1 MKRER
6 KLPFDPKVFLS
17 KVNGG
22 RAISDYRKD
31 QNVYTQ
37 GEPADS
43 VFYIQSGK
51 VKKTVISEQGK
62 EAVVALL
69 GTGDFFGE
77 GCLTGQPLRLATV
90 SAMTECVIVR
100 IAKVDITRVIHEEPA
115 FAELFIAHLLARNS
129 RVEEDLVD
137 QLFNSSEK
145 RLARILLLLANFGKE
160 GRPEP
165 IIAKISQETLAEMIG
180 TTRSRVS
187 FFMNKFRELGLI
199 DYNGHIEVHSSLLN
213 VVLQRHCQRQR
224 LEPGARCLSLDVQ
237 EHDQAVLDRGKART
251 GASAMKWEHKVEFF
265 VLAPLF
271 MPVVGQSGKLARST
285 ISEMWRFP
293 LLAPMYL

>member
-1 MKRER
+1 MKRDR
-6 KLPFDPKVFLS
+6 KLPFDLEVFLS

-22 RAISDYRKD
+22 RATSVYGKD
-31 QNVYTQ
+31 QIVYTQ
-37 GEPADS
+37 GEPADA
-43 VFYIQSGK
+43 VFYIQSGN
-51 VKKTVISEQGK
+51 VKKTVVSEQGK

-77 GCLTGQPLRLATV
+77 GCLSGQPRRLATV

-100 IAKVDITRVIHEEPA
+100 ITKAEITRVIHEEPA
-115 FAELFIAHLLARNS
+115 FAELFIAHLLARNE
-129 RVEEDLVD
+129 RVEGDLID

-165 IIAKISQETLAEMIG
+165 IAAKIRQETLAEMIG

-199 DYNGHIEVHSSLLN
+199 DYNGHIEVHSSLLD
-213 VVLQRHCQRQR
+213 VVLR
-224 LEPGARCLSLDVQ
+224 EKPEINDG
-237 EHDQAVLDRGKART
+237 
-251 GASAMKWEHKVEFF
+251 
-265 VLAPLF
+265 
-271 MPVVGQSGKLARST
+271 
-285 ISEMWRFP
+285 
-293 LLAPMYL
+293 

>member
-1 MKRER
+1 MGRDR
-6 KLPFDPKVFLS
+6 KLPFDPEVFLS

-22 RAISDYRKD
+22 SATSDYRKD
-31 QNVYTQ
+31 QIVYTQ
-37 GEPADS
+37 GAPADS
-43 VFYIQSGK
+43 VFYIQSGN

-77 GCLTGQPLRLATV
+77 GCLSGQPRRLATV

-100 IAKVDITRVIHEEPA
+100 ITKAEITRLIHEEPV
-115 FAELFIAHLLARNS
+115 FAELFITHLLARNE
-129 RVEEDLVD
+129 RVEADLVD

-199 DYNGHIEVHSSLLN
+199 DYNGSIEVHSSLLN
-213 VVLQRHCQRQR
+213 VVL
-224 LEPGARCLSLDVQ
+224 
-237 EHDQAVLDRGKART
+237 HDQ
-251 GASAMKWEHKVEFF
+251 
-265 VLAPLF
+265 P
-271 MPVVGQSGKLARST
+271 QIRS
-285 ISEMWRFP
+285 
-293 LLAPMYL
+293 

>member
-1 MKRER
+1 MIAPHIITGEVTKPGARP
-6 KLPFDPKVFLS
+6 PFDPKVFLS

-31 QNVYTQ
+31 QIVYRQ
-37 GEPADS
+37 GDPADS
-43 VFYIQSGK
+43 VFYIQSGN
-51 VKKTVISEQGK
+51 VKATVVSEQGK
-62 EAVVALL
+62 EAVVAIL
-69 GTGDFFGE
+69 GADDFFGE
-77 GCLTGQPLRLATV
+77 GCLAGQLLRLSTV

-100 IAKVDITRVIHEEPA
+100 IAKADITGVIHEEPA
-115 FAELFIAHLLARNS
+115 FAELFISHLLSRNS

-145 RLARILLLLANFGKE
+145 RLARTLLLLANFGKE

-165 IIAKISQETLAEMIG
+165 IIAKVSQVTLAEMIG

-213 VVLQRHCQRQR
+213 IVL
-224 LEPGARCLSLDVQ
+224 
-237 EHDQAVLDRGKART
+237 HDKPQIRR
-251 GASAMKWEHKVEFF
+251 
-265 VLAPLF
+265 
-271 MPVVGQSGKLARST
+271 
-285 ISEMWRFP
+285 
-293 LLAPMYL
+293 